1 MICIKDG
8 TSSVWVEFY
17 QVFLNILAKTNISV
31 KYWILI
37 LMVFNAISWTYMYI
51 LILRKSA
58 RKVAIDLPI
67 IQRFPCS
74 WDLNETSLIGVR
86 VQQGPFFYYEM
97 VFIAGKHLK
106 KCYNFKIKWRIIA
119 TNGIQLARL
128 NDVNHTNV
136 N

>member
-1 MICIKDG
+1 MQFPELSCTYWYLKKICKE
-8 TSSVWVEFY
+8 SCKF
-17 QVFLNILAKTNISV
+17 
-31 KYWILI
+31 
-37 LMVFNAISWTYMYI
+37 
-51 LILRKSA
+51 
-58 RKVAIDLPI
+58 DLPI

-74 WDLNETSLIGVR
+74 WDINQTSLIGVK
-86 VQQGPFFYYEM
+86 VQYGPFFYYEM
-97 VFIAGKHLK
+97 VYIAGKHLK

>member
-1 MICIKDG
+1 MIKDG

-37 LMVFNAISWTYMYI
+37 LMVFNAISWTFIYI
-51 LILRKSA
+51 LILRKICKESC
-58 RKVAIDLPI
+58 KFDLPI

-74 WDLNETSLIGVR
+74 WDLNQTSLIGVK

-97 VFIAGKHLK
+97 VYIAGKHLK
-106 KCYNFKIKWRIIA
+106 KCYNFKIKWHISYKWY
-119 TNGIQLARL
+119 TVGK
-128 NDVNHTNV
+128 TKWC
-136 N
+136 